1 MTLGCVMPIGVLDDI
16 LITSLNPYFN
26 CSIACFILNFNF
38 NGKIKFKWAY
48 ITKNIS
54 QISIISSSPSFFC
67 LKRLEDD
74 RLIFTFLLRNI
85 LLIRDVMLTTKD
97 PQRAVGKELT

>member
-1 MTLGCVMPIGVLDDI
+1 
-16 LITSLNPYFN
+16 
-26 CSIACFILNFNF
+26 
-38 NGKIKFKWAY
+38 
-48 ITKNIS
+48 
-54 QISIISSSPSFFC
+54 SFFC

-74 RLIFTFLLRNI
+74 RLIFTFLLRKI